1 MRSGALSR
9 RELLRLGAGAALG
22 AGFGAGP
29 VARAYDAWPAGP
41 APAVA
46 RGVPIRSRD
55 TGLRQISLTF
65 DDMWY
70 EYHALRIGRAYAKRD
85 ISVTF
90 FPTGIALLNN
100 LERPNEGFENLYP
113 RLRDMGHEFGTHLFT
128 HGDFRNLTLP
138 ELIDREMNPA
148 LNTLRRALGSSFVPV
163 AIRPPYG
170 IVTQAMKDLSLQYDI
185 PLVLWNLDTGD
196 TICAANKIKS
206 ALVCC
211 SEMLVTLRKYL
222 VPGSIVL
229 KHTIQSSYLA
239 IDPTIELL
247 KRRGL
252 QPVSLSTMLNAVG

>member
-1 MRSGALSR
+1 MRSSALSR
-9 RELLRLGAGAALG
+9 RELLCLGAALG
-22 AGFGAGP
+22 AGFGVSR
-29 VARAYDAWPAGP
+29 VASAHGYPATGVE
-41 APAVA
+41 PAVA
-46 RGVPIRSRD
+46 RGVPIRSLD
-55 TGLRQISLTF
+55 TGQRQIALTF

-70 EYHALRIGRAYAKRD
+70 EYHALRIGREYARRG
-85 ISVTF
+85 IRVTF

-128 HGDFRNLTLP
+128 HGDLRNLTLP

-148 LNTLRRALGSSFVPV
+148 LNTLWRALGSSFVPV

-196 TICAANKIKS
+196 TICSANKIKS

-239 IDPTIELL
+239 IEPTVELL

-252 QPVSLSTMLNAVG
+252 QPVSLSTLLNSA